1 MIPLKDTIKGL
12 RMKFIDYLQ
21 NITDSEEEFI
31 EIVKEMNSWY
41 EKNENRTVHMPHN
54 LHRFNFTREEYKRAF
69 AISEKALQNR
79 KTDSGDKQILS
90 RHGESESSCDIV
102 LFW

>member
-1 MIPLKDTIKGL
+1 
-12 RMKFIDYLQ
+12 MKFLDYLQ

-31 EIVKEMNSWY
+31 AIVKEMNSWCEN

-54 LHRFNFTREEYKRAF
+54 LHRFGFTREEYKRAF
-69 AISEKALQNR
+69 AVSEKALQSR
-79 KTDSGDKQILS
+79 KTDREYKQTLS